1 MSAASL
7 YKKAVTPDIPGASL
21 CHWYYPC
28 DDILSC
34 GFCLIRGGAWII
46 PLLNKWSFFL
56 TCFSE
61 NWLSELFEKSIMTL
75 KNKPFKDGWI
85 TKGFY
90 LNYCNITLPPPPQ
103 GKKKGK
109 SITMEKVFRNCN
121 FISPAWVSPFN
132 NISCIV
138 SKRIVIFYTLIIF
151 YLLTVMP
158 TIHVRL

>member
-1 MSAASL
+1 MSLLLQKYKSCSLLQQPSLRFLHVCVPSSVLTFMSAASL

-28 DDILSC
+28 DDILFC
-34 GFCLIRGGAWII
+34 GFCLIMDYSSAEQM
-46 PLLNKWSFFL
+46 KFFL

-90 LNYCNITLPPPPQ
+90 LTYCNITLPPHK
-103 GKKKGK
+103 GKKK
-109 SITMEKVFRNCN
+109 ENQ
-121 FISPAWVSPFN
+121 
-132 NISCIV
+132 
-138 SKRIVIFYTLIIF
+138 
-151 YLLTVMP
+151 
-158 TIHVRL
+158 